1 MRPFSFDVITS
12 GANKLDKALS
22 KEIKYENEN
31 YQQLEDIETFL
42 QESGFAF
49 NEVEEGVAMGLTKT
63 IGEKTIEI
71 MFDARQP
78 LPEQEEEGG
87 EEQGQDEEEQGLSEN
102 YCDFTIFISLMVSA
116 DVNAEKKVHRFERQ
130 MKSYA
135 GPDFSTLDERIQTAI
150 TKYLEGF
157 GVNEHLAA

>member
-1 MRPFSFDVITS
+1 M
-12 GANKLDKALS
+12 G
-22 KEIKYENEN
+22 N

-87 EEQGQDEEEQGLSEN
+87 EEEQGLSEN
-102 YCDFTIFISLMVSA
+102 YCDFTIFISNVKGKGGIVVEATSMDTEINFNSLMVSA
-116 DVNAEKKVHRFERQ
+116 DVNAE
-130 MKSYA
+130 
-135 GPDFSTLDERIQTAI
+135 
-150 TKYLEGF
+150 
-157 GVNEHLAA
+157 

>member
-1 MRPFSFDVITS
+1 MFALRRTVSKLAVSGVRSTFKPTTMMAMPAMTCMRPFSFDVITS

-49 NEVEEGVAMGLTKT
+49 SEIEEGVAMALTKT

-71 MFDARQP
+71 MFDAR
-78 LPEQEEEGG
+78 
-87 EEQGQDEEEQGLSEN
+87 
-102 YCDFTIFISLMVSA
+102 
-116 DVNAEKKVHRFERQ
+116 
-130 MKSYA
+130 
-135 GPDFSTLDERIQTAI
+135 
-150 TKYLEGF
+150 
-157 GVNEHLAA
+157 